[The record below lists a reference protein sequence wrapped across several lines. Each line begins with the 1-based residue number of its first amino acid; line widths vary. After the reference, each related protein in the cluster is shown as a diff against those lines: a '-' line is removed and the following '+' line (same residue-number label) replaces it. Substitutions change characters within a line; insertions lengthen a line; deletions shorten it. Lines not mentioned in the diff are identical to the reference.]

1 MLTLIS
7 YLILLVGTLTF
18 TLIVY
23 LGLLKGVKL
32 I

>member
-1 MLTLIS
+1 MLTIIS
-7 YLILLVGTLTF
+7 YLVLLVGALTF
-18 TLIVY
+18 TLVIY

>member
-1 MLTLIS
+1 MLTIIS
-7 YLILLVGTLTF
+7 YLTLLTGALIF
-18 TLIVY
+18 TLVLY

>member
-1 MLTLIS
+1 MSTIFSYLVLLIGALTLT
-7 YLILLVGTLTF
+7 LV
-18 TLIVY
+18 IY

>member
-1 MLTLIS
+1 MLTIIS
-7 YLILLVGTLTF
+7 YVGLLFGALTF
-18 TLIVY
+18 TLVLY

>member
-1 MLTLIS
+1 MLTIIS
-7 YLILLVGTLTF
+7 YLFLLFGVLAF
-18 TLIVY
+18 TLVIY

>member
-1 MLTLIS
+1 MVTLIS
-7 YLILLVGTLTF
+7 YVGLLGGALVF
-18 TLIVY
+18 TLVIY